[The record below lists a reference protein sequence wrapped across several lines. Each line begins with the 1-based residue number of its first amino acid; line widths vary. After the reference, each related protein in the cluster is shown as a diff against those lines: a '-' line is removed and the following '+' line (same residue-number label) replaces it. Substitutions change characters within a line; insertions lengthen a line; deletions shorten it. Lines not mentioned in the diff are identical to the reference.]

1 MYIWLGYETPLNEYT
16 RTKPVPLIL
25 DVTPK
30 MLRTDDL
37 FVALE
42 VFPIDGRMFDL
53 KILTAKGDIG
63 YLFRWYI
70 EGVPARV
77 ILSAYDIR

>member
-1 MYIWLGYETPLNEYT
+1 M
-16 RTKPVPLIL
+16 
-25 DVTPK
+25 
-30 MLRTDDL
+30 TDDL